1 MSDETGPMVVDALQ
15 SADVDLVIQRVR
27 PQVGGR

>member
-15 SADVDLVIQRVR
+15 FADVDLGIQRVR